1 MKFFLD
7 TASVKEIREG
17 VGTGLIDGVTTNPSL
32 VAKEGRPFKVVLAEI
47 CEIVPGP
54 VSAECVTMTTEEMIA
69 EARDLAKVAKN
80 IVVKIP
86 LTKDGLR
93 AVKRVSAEGI
103 KTNVT
108 LCFSAVQALIAAKA
122 GATYI
127 SPFVGR
133 LDDRGSDGM
142 ELIRDIRTI
151 YDNYEFQT
159 QILVASIRHPVHVL
173 DAARMGA
180 DVSTMPSA
188 VFEKLY
194 QHPLTDL
201 GLAQFLED
209 WKKVPRT

>member
-17 VGTGLIDGVTTNPSL
+17 VGTGLVDGVTTNPSL

-47 CEIVPGP
+47 CDIVPGP
-54 VSAECVTMTTEEMIA
+54 VSAECVTMTTEEMVA

-80 IVVKIP
+80 VVVKIP

-93 AVKRVSAEGI
+93 AVKRVSVEGI

-108 LCFSAVQALIAAKA
+108 LCFSAVQALLAAKA

-142 ELIRDIRTI
+142 ELIKDIRAI
-151 YDNYEFQT
+151 YDNYEFDT
-159 QILVASIRHPVHVL
+159 EILVASIRHPVHVL
-173 DAARMGA
+173 EAARMGA
-180 DVSTMPSA
+180 DVSTMPYA

-209 WKKVPRT
+209 WKKVPRA

>member
-7 TASVKEIREG
+7 TASVKEIRDG
-17 VGTGLIDGVTTNPSL
+17 VASGLVDGVTTNPSL

-47 CEIVPGP
+47 CDIVPGP
-54 VSAECVTMTTEEMIA
+54 VSAECVTLTTEEMIA

-80 IVVKIP
+80 VVVKIP

-142 ELIRDIRTI
+142 ELIQDIRTI
-151 YDNYEFQT
+151 YDNYKFET

-173 DAARMGA
+173 EAARMGA
-180 DVSTMPSA
+180 DVSTMPYA